1 MGKLLV
7 KTAKLVLAMGVV
19 LPAATQLMAPQ
30 IAFAQTITGIIVE
43 GNARVE
49 PDTVRAYMQF
59 NAGERV
65 TEEARAAARALLGH

>member
-43 GNARVE
+43 GNE
-49 PDTVRAYMQF
+49 TSVR
-59 NAGERV
+59 E
-65 TEEARAAARALLGH
+65 T